1 MIKNLLGLA
10 LVLLLNNPF
19 LLAQHHEKCGFDHK
33 HNQLLLNKA
42 YRDFINKTE
51 SEIKKFKP
59 SQSKSST
66 EIYTIP
72 VVVHM
77 FYTLAKLL
85 ELEPIFQMHKLTVPL
100 RI

>member
-51 SEIKKFKP
+51 SEI
-59 SQSKSST
+59 QKSNLVNQNHLQKST
-66 EIYTIP
+66 PYLSLF
-72 VVVHM
+72 M
-77 FYTLAKLL
+77 FYTLVKLL
-85 ELEPIFQMHKLTVPL
+85 ELEPTFQMLKLTVPL